1 MTLHINFELSESDL
15 ERFYKAMMR
24 VRQNASGKTPQQIT
38 DSAQQLISQI
48 KQSDTTDFIRDR
60 MDQLE
65 MLVNMAT
72 DQGWGLHGD
81 DLERVLTALSYFC
94 EPGDLVPDDIPG
106 LGYIDD
112 AIMIDIICH
121 ELEHEIQAF
130 KEFVAFRAAEARR
143 LGDDALNM
151 QKAEWLDER
160 RQQLHSRMRRRR
172 ESNGSGRSRGRRVK
186 SPFSLLG

>member
-38 DSAQQLISQI
+38 DSAQQLIRQI

>member
-130 KEFVAFRAAEARR
+130 KEFVAFRAAEAQR

>member
-24 VRQNASGKTPQQIT
+24 VRQNASGKNPQQIT

>member
-38 DSAQQLISQI
+38 DSAEQLIRQI

-72 DQGWGLHGD
+72 DQGWGLLGD

-143 LGDDALNM
+143 LGDDALNL

-172 ESNGSGRSRGRRVK
+172 KSNGGRRSRGRRGK